1 MTLLDIVSKATP
13 ASLVSVVKRL
23 SEDFIIDQKTPADLM
38 DSIRFRDELAGREVY
53 SIEVGDLC
61 DLVVTVE

>member
-1 MTLLDIVSKATP
+1 MTLLDIVTKATP
-13 ASLVSVVKRL
+13 KSRVSVVKRAT
-23 SEDFIIDQKTPADLM
+23 EEFIIDSKTPADLL
-38 DSIRFRDELAGREVY
+38 DSIRFQTELSGIEVY